1 MLFWLRYDRIPIDLS
16 RIPTHGEHEP
26 AHTQGLGSTAAPPPW
41 AAGASMTAEEADRLM
56 KTKSRHAAEARMV
69 RMYAACVYCGE
80 SA

>member
-1 MLFWLRYDRIPIDLS
+1 
-16 RIPTHGEHEP
+16 
-26 AHTQGLGSTAAPPPW
+26 
-41 AAGASMTAEEADRLM
+41 MTAEEADRLM